1 MTAAL
6 AWSKFIRVTPN
17 DELFAHDPDRTTVME
32 NARLAARTAHE
43 IAGPPLVS
51 ALGYLASL
59 SDNSLLPVELRY
71 RAKQAALRMAEAA
84 IHLECL
90 PEVFNAEHGE
100 GQNAG
105 VTQLRYESVSDQL
118 GERWMFGAPGSS
130 KTPSAPESE
139 TSRARRGRRGKEPAK
154 LGRKR

>member
-6 AWSKFIRVTPN
+6 ARSKFIRVTPN
-17 DELFAHDPDRTTVME
+17 DEFADDQDRTHVLE

-84 IHLECL
+84 VHLECL
-90 PEVFNAEHGE
+90 PEIFNAEHGE
-100 GQNAG
+100 GQFPRNAG
-105 VTQLRYESVSDQL
+105 VTQLPYASIGDQP
-118 GERWMFGAPGSS
+118 GERWM
-130 KTPSAPESE
+130 
-139 TSRARRGRRGKEPAK
+139 
-154 LGRKR
+154 